1 MVPRKSFGT
10 PQSLAAPSS
19 ASTMNSLRKA
29 TNTCLGLGVG
39 VGVGVAH
46 PNPNQATNTCLG
58 LGVGVGV
65 GVAHPDPNQ
74 ATNTWQHEGDPNPGA
89 SGTRAA
95 RA

>member
-46 PNPNQATNTCLG
+46 PNPNQATNT
-58 LGVGVGV
+58 
-65 GVAHPDPNQ
+65 
-74 ATNTWQHEGDPNPGA
+74 WQYEGDPNPGA
-89 SGTRAA
+89 SGARAA
-95 RA
+95 RP